1 MLQKRSVRATVC
13 CSGGECW
20 VHSEEVFTV
29 SSIDNDEY
37 LQGSTLTTTDTPHVV
52 HVVHVSSVQ
61 YYNQDTRPILN
72 SLI

>member
-1 MLQKRSVRATVC
+1 MLQERSVRATVC

-37 LQGSTLTTTDTPHVV
+37 LQGSTLTTTDTPY
-52 HVVHVSSVQ
+52 VVHVSSVQ
-61 YYNQDTRPILN
+61 CYNQDTRPILN